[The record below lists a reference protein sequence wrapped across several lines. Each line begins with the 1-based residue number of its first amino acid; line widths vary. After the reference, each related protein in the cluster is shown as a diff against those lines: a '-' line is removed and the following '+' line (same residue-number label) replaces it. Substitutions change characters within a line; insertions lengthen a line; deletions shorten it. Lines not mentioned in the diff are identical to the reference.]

1 METVRTISKTEALV
15 EQMLEESEP
24 ARNSDYYLFAL
35 ICTKVTNKAP
45 SQITL
50 LDIADNKRIP
60 KYETITRVRRR
71 LQAERPELAGNRA
84 KKAREEQEAIFR
96 SYSRI

>member
-15 EQMLEESEP
+15 EQMLEESES

-35 ICTKVTNKAP
+35 ICTRVTNKAP

-50 LDIADNKRIP
+50 LDVADNRRIP
-60 KYETITRVRRR
+60 KYETVTRVRRR
-71 LQAERPELAGNRA
+71 LQAERPELAGTRA
-84 KKAREEQEAIFR
+84 KKARTEQEAVFKE
-96 SYSRI
+96 YSRT

>member
-1 METVRTISKTEALV
+1 METVRSISKTEALV

-35 ICTKVTNKAP
+35 ICCKLTNKAP

-50 LDIADNKRIP
+50 LDVADNRRIP
-60 KYETITRVRRR
+60 KYETVTRVRRR
-71 LQAERPELAGNRA
+71 LQAERPELAGTRA
-84 KKAREEQEAIFR
+84 RKARAEQEAVFKE
-96 SYSRI
+96 YSRS

>member
-15 EQMLEESEP
+15 EQLLEESEP

-35 ICTKVTNKAP
+35 ICCKLTNKAP

-50 LDIADNKRIP
+50 MDVADNRRIP
-60 KYETITRVRRR
+60 KYETVTRVRRR
-71 LQAERPELAGNRA
+71 LQAERPELAGTRA
-84 KKAREEQEAIFR
+84 KAARTKQEAIFKE
-96 SYSRI
+96 YSRS